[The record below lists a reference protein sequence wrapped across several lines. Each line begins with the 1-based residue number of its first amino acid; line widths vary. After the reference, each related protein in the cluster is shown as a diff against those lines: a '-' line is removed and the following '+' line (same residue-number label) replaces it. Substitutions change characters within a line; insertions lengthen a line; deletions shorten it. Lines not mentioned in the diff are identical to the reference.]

1 MARHVL
7 TLTCFSSLKHNSC
20 SDCAGSMRSE
30 DEGGV
35 AMLPVAAEHVYEH
48 ADAAPI
54 EQLMAPVFSELRLTE
69 VSGGVEPS
77 AAAGFFS
84 RKGLERIG
92 QLRKVRANGRLGAHL
107 DGLGQQLLKR
117 APLDSEAAK
126 VVVEALKVEVDR
138 QLDMIAGS
146 GGPDNGS
153 AADAP
158 LDAANATA
166 TSADADADASTAA
179 PPASSAAPAL
189 GEVAPGHLALSVAAH
204 AGGVTALA
212 TDGRRFV
219 FSAGADGAVLA
230 WHAASMEREATLK
243 EAVCGGAA
251 GEIRA
256 LCVVRRTRP
265 PSALPPRPS
274 PFAFRPSPSPLIPH
288 PSPLTPRPS
297 RPALLRRAPHP
308 SPGGRTARGRWWR
321 P

>member
-1 MARHVL
+1 MP
-7 TLTCFSSLKHNSC
+7 T
-20 SDCAGSMRSE
+20 E
-30 DEGGV
+30 DEGDV
-35 AMLPVAAEHVYEH
+35 AMLPVAADHAYEH
-48 ADAAPI
+48 KDGAPI
-54 EQLMAPVFSELRLTE
+54 VQLMASVFSELRLTE

-107 DGLGQQLLKR
+107 ASLAQQLLKR
-117 APLDSEAAK
+117 APLDSEAAQAL
-126 VVVEALKVEVDR
+126 VEALKVEVDR

-146 GGPDNGS
+146 GDS

-158 LDAANATA
+158 PDAAADAPPDAAADAA
-166 TSADADADASTAA
+166 TSAAADPDASTA
-179 PPASSAAPAL
+179 AL

-230 WHAASMEREATLK
+230 WHAASMQRAATLK
-243 EAVCGGAA
+243 PPVSGGAA

-256 LCVVRRTRP
+256 LCVVRRADARTRSP
-265 PSALPPRPS
+265 AALPRRPS
-274 PFAFRPSPSPLIPH
+274 PVRPSPVRPSGLPL
-288 PSPLTPRPS
+288 S
-297 RPALLRRAPHP
+297 RPALSYTSLVTLTRWASSSWPVVA
-308 SPGGRTARGRWWR
+308 SLSCCGGALPR
-321 P
+321 

>member
-1 MARHVL
+1 MP
-7 TLTCFSSLKHNSC
+7 
-20 SDCAGSMRSE
+20 SE
-30 DEGGV
+30 DEGDV
-35 AMLPVAAEHVYEH
+35 AMLPVAADHAYEH
-48 ADAAPI
+48 KDGAPI
-54 EQLMAPVFSELRLTE
+54 VQLMASVFSELRLTE

-107 DGLGQQLLKR
+107 ASLAQQLLKR
-117 APLDSEAAK
+117 APLDSEAAQAL
-126 VVVEALKVEVDR
+126 VEALKVEVDR

-146 GGPDNGS
+146 GGADNDS

-158 LDAANATA
+158 PDAAADAA
-166 TSADADADASTAA
+166 TSAATDPDVSTA
-179 PPASSAAPAL
+179 AL

-230 WHAASMEREATLK
+230 WHAASMQRAATLK
-243 EAVCGGAA
+243 PPVSGGAA

-256 LCVVRRTRP
+256 LCVVRRADARTRSP
-265 PSALPPRPS
+265 AALPQS
-274 PFAFRPSPSPLIPH
+274 PVALRR
-288 PSPLTPRPS
+288 SPLTPHAFPPHARLS
-297 RPALLRRAPHP
+297 PAPRLSP
-308 SPGGRTARGRWWR
+308 SPGGRAARGRWWR
-321 P
+321 A

>member
-1 MARHVL
+1 
-7 TLTCFSSLKHNSC
+7 
-20 SDCAGSMRSE
+20 
-30 DEGGV
+30 
-35 AMLPVAAEHVYEH
+35 MLPVAAEHVYEH
-48 ADAAPI
+48 ADGALI
-54 EQLMAPVFSELRLTE
+54 EQLMESVFSELRLTE

-92 QLRKVRANGRLGAHL
+92 QLRKVRVNGRLGAHL
-107 DGLGQQLLKR
+107 GSFGQQLLKR

-126 VVVEALKVEVDR
+126 VLIEALKAEVDR
-138 QLDMIAGS
+138 QLDIVAAS
-146 GGPDNGS
+146 GGLDKGS

-158 LDAANATA
+158 PDAADADA
-166 TSADADADASTAA
+166 TSAAADADASTAA
-179 PPASSAAPAL
+179 PPAAAAAPPL

-212 TDGRRFV
+212 TDGRLFV

-256 LCVVRRTRP
+256 LCVVRRADARTRS
-265 PSALPPRPS
+265 PSLLPPRPS
-274 PFAFRPSPSPLIPH
+274 PFAFRPSPSPLTPH
-288 PSPLTPRPS
+288 LSPLTPRPS
-297 RPALLRRAPHP
+297 RPALLRLAPHP
-308 SPGGRTARGRWWR
+308 SPGG
-321 P
+321 

>member
-1 MARHVL
+1 
-7 TLTCFSSLKHNSC
+7 
-20 SDCAGSMRSE
+20 
-30 DEGGV
+30 
-35 AMLPVAAEHVYEH
+35 MLPVAAEHVYEH

-166 TSADADADASTAA
+166 TSADADASTAA
-179 PPASSAAPAL
+179 PPASSAAPRL

-274 PFAFRPSPSPLIPH
+274 PFAFRPSPSPFIPH

-308 SPGGRTARGRWWR
+308 LTRWANSSWAVVAALSCCGGAL
-321 P
+321 PP

>member
-1 MARHVL
+1 MP
-7 TLTCFSSLKHNSC
+7 
-20 SDCAGSMRSE
+20 SE
-30 DEGGV
+30 DEGDV
-35 AMLPVAAEHVYEH
+35 AMLPVAADHAYEH
-48 ADAAPI
+48 KDGAPI
-54 EQLMAPVFSELRLTE
+54 VQLMASVFSELRLTE

-107 DGLGQQLLKR
+107 ASLAQQLLKR
-117 APLDSEAAK
+117 APLDSEAAQAL
-126 VVVEALKVEVDR
+126 VEALKVEVDR

-146 GGPDNGS
+146 GGADSYS

-158 LDAANATA
+158 PDAAADAA
-166 TSADADADASTAA
+166 TSAATDPDASTA
-179 PPASSAAPAL
+179 AL

-230 WHAASMEREATLK
+230 WHAASMQREATLK
-243 EAVCGGAA
+243 PPVSGGAA

-256 LCVVRRTRP
+256 LCVVRRAMLEP
-265 PSALPPRPS
+265 AVPHSSPVAPRPS
-274 PFAFRPSPSPLIPH
+274 PFALRLSPFAFR

-297 RPALLRRAPHP
+297 RLAPHARL
-308 SPGGRTARGRWWR
+308 SPTPRVSSRTRWVSSSWPAVASLSCCGGAL
-321 P
+321 PH